1 MASMTASD
9 LAKALGT
16 SPPQAR
22 RFLRTVMPD
31 GKQGTRW
38 HITKKELA
46 DLKARYDEMDHRSRG
61 DDTPRAVLHNIHHE
75 LEMLERMVS

>member
-1 MASMTASD
+1 MASMSASD

-22 RFLRTVMPD
+22 RFLRTVMPE

-38 HITKKELA
+38 NISKAELA
-46 DLKARYDEMDHRSRG
+46 DLKARYEQMDHRSRG
-61 DDTPRAVLHNIHHE
+61 ETPRAVLHNIQHE
-75 LEMLERMVS
+75 LEVLERMVS